1 LLVGGSTISTAIH
14 SNSGAT
20 SDRRLRFDAAV
31 IAWLVAIVGVLAVTM
46 LLFYSGKVV
55 QLPLAAVVTP
65 IVLLLIGLLFLVYR
79 LFRYRQAIESMH
91 AGMLDAQ
98 EGTLMP
104 IDVGYLRDPYLR
116 RLVGDYNLM
125 MESLRRVFST
135 VEECQ
140 NRVLTERN
148 RIDAILQSLPGAML
162 IVDDDLCV
170 TSINSLA
177 ETMFG
182 LTEDEL
188 VGRSLFNVLALSDS
202 DRDLLRDAFLYK
214 RRITNQEI
222 ECHLN
227 GNRRHLSL
235 NLSFVIQTEVDNSAA
250 ITLQDIS
257 DYKRLQE
264 NVYNQEKLIAMGE
277 LAAGVA
283 HELNTP
289 LGSILGYAQ
298 LLRDAVGEDRK
309 IQEWTRVICDEA
321 RRCSHIID
329 DLLQYARSYDKCSR
343 EICELNGVVQNVSE
357 TFVSC
362 RMKRY
367 NINVELDLMDGELP
381 VEGGCG
387 QLEIV
392 LVNLMSNSL
401 QALTGQPDA
410 TITIRTRLG
419 EHGKAQLIVDD
430 NGPGIPRDIRGRIF
444 DPFFTTKEVGSGSG
458 LGLAICQAM
467 LSKRDAS
474 INYDSNFKG
483 GARFI
488 IELPHVIPE
497 VM

>member
-1 LLVGGSTISTAIH
+1 MRI
-14 SNSGAT
+14 
-20 SDRRLRFDAAV
+20 D
-31 IAWLVAIVGVLAVTM
+31 VT
-46 LLFYSGKVV
+46 LGW
-55 QLPLAAVVTP
+55 LAAVGGVVA
-65 IVLLLIGLLFLVYR
+65 IALLLFHTGGVVQVPLVVVITLIVFLLLGLVILIYR
-79 LFRYRQAIESMH
+79 MFQNRQVLGAMR

-98 EGTLMP
+98 EGILLP
-104 IDVGYLRDPYLR
+104 VDVGYLRDPYLR

-125 MESLRRVFST
+125 MDSLRRVFST

-140 NRVLTERN
+140 NRMLTERN
-148 RIDAILQSLPGAML
+148 RINAILQSLPGALL
-162 IVDDDLCV
+162 IVDDDLGI

-177 ETMFG
+177 ETMFD

-188 VGRSLFNVLALSDS
+188 VGQSLFDVLAFSDQY
-202 DRDLLRDAFLYK
+202 RDLLRDAFLYK

-222 ECHLN
+222 ECHIN
-227 GNRRHLSL
+227 GERRHLSL
-235 NLSFVIQTEVDNSAA
+235 NLSFVMQTGADNSAA

-257 DYKRLQE
+257 GYKRLQE

-298 LLRDAVGEDRK
+298 LLRDAVGEDCNM
-309 IQEWTRVICDEA
+309 QQWTRVICDEA

-329 DLLQYARSYDKCSR
+329 DLLQYAHSYDKCTK
-343 EICELNGVVQNVSE
+343 EICELNGVVRNVSE

-367 NINVELDLMDGELP
+367 NISVELDLMDGQLN

-401 QALTGQPDA
+401 QALTGQPNA
-410 TITIRTRLG
+410 TITLRTRLG
-419 EHGKAQLIVDD
+419 EHGNALLIVED

-467 LSKRDAS
+467 LNRRDGS
-474 INYDSNFKG
+474 IYYDSNFDI

-488 IELPHVIPE
+488 IEIPHVLTDM
-497 VM
+497 VVNGVQ

>member
-1 LLVGGSTISTAIH
+1 V
-14 SNSGAT
+14 AT
-20 SDRRLRFDAAV
+20 TGV
-31 IAWLVAIVGVLAVTM
+31 IAVAL
-46 LLFYSGKVV
+46 LLFHSGGVV
-55 QLPLAAVVTP
+55 QLPLVLVITP
-65 IVLLLIGLLFLVYR
+65 IVLLLIGLIFFIYR
-79 LFRYRQAIESMH
+79 IFRYRQVLGAMH
-91 AGMLDAQ
+91 ASMLDAQ

-104 IDVGYLRDPYLR
+104 TDVGYLRDPYLR
-116 RLVGDYNLM
+116 RLVGDYNHM
-125 MESLRRVFST
+125 MEALRRVFST

-148 RIDAILQSLPGAML
+148 RINAILQSLPGTLL
-162 IVDDDLCV
+162 IVDNDLCINA
-170 TSINSLA
+170 INSLA
-177 ETMFG
+177 ENMFG
-182 LTEDEL
+182 LTEDKL
-188 VGRSLFNVLALSDS
+188 VGRSLFDLLGLTET

-227 GNRRHLSL
+227 GGRRHLSL
-235 NLSFVIQTEVDNSAA
+235 NLSFVIQTGADNSAA

-264 NVYNQEKLIAMGE
+264 NVYNQEKLVAMGE

-289 LGSILGYAQ
+289 LGNILGYAQ

-329 DLLQYARSYDKCSR
+329 DLLQYARSYDKCTK
-343 EICELNGVVQNVSE
+343 EICELNSVVRNVSE

-367 NINVELDLMDGELP
+367 NIDVDLDLMDGEIL

-392 LVNLMSNSL
+392 LVNLMSNSV
-401 QALTGQPDA
+401 QALVGRPNA
-410 TITIRTRLG
+410 TLTIRTRLS
-419 EHGKAQLIVDD
+419 EHGNAQLIVED
-430 NGPGIPRDIRGRIF
+430 NGPGIPRDIHGRIF
-444 DPFFTTKEVGSGSG
+444 DPFFTTKDVGSGSG

-467 LSKRDAS
+467 LSRRDAS
-474 INYDSNFKG
+474 IYYDGNFNG
-483 GARFI
+483 GARFV
-488 IELPHVIPE
+488 IELPHVLTE
-497 VM
+497 VVAEGVRY

>member
-1 LLVGGSTISTAIH
+1 VIH
-14 SNSGAT
+14 SNSRAT
-20 SDRRLRFDAAV
+20 SGHRVSIDVVLS
-31 IAWLVAIVGVLAVTM
+31 WLVAIIGALTVT
-46 LLFYSGKVV
+46 LLLLHSGRVAE
-55 QLPLAAVVTP
+55 LPLVVVITP
-65 IVLLLIGLLFLVYR
+65 IVLLLSGLLFLLYR
-79 LFRYRQAIESMH
+79 LFRYRQVLESMH

-104 IDVGYLRDPYLR
+104 TDVGYLRDPYLR
-116 RLVGDYNLM
+116 RLVDDYNLM

-140 NRVLTERN
+140 NRVLNERN
-148 RIDAILQSLPGAML
+148 RINAILQSLPGTLL
-162 IVDDDLCV
+162 IVDNDLCI

-182 LTEDEL
+182 FTEDEL
-188 VGRSLFNVLALSDS
+188 VGRSLFNVLTLSDS

-227 GNRRHLSL
+227 GDRRHLSL
-235 NLSFVIQTEVDNSAA
+235 NLSFVIQSGADNSAA

-298 LLRDAVGEDRK
+298 LLRDAVSEDRK
-309 IQEWTRVICDEA
+309 IQEWTRVICDET

-329 DLLQYARSYDKCSR
+329 DLLQYARSYDKCSK
-343 EICELNGVVQNVSE
+343 EVCELNTVVRNVSE

-367 NINVELDLMDGELP
+367 NISVELDLMDSELL

-401 QALTGQPDA
+401 QALVGHPNA
-410 TITIRTRLG
+410 AITIRTRLG
-419 EHGKAQLIVDD
+419 EHGKVQLVLED
-430 NGPGIPRDIRGRIF
+430 NGPGIPEDIRSRIF
-444 DPFFTTKEVGSGSG
+444 DPFFTTKEVGNGSG

-467 LSKRDAS
+467 LSRRDAS
-474 INYDSNFKG
+474 IYHDNNFED
-483 GARFI
+483 GARFV
-488 IELPHVIPE
+488 IELPHVLPDLVAE
-497 VM
+497 GVG

>member
-1 LLVGGSTISTAIH
+1 MIH
-14 SNSGAT
+14 SNSSAT
-20 SDRRLRFDAAV
+20 SDHGVRIDVALGWV
-31 IAWLVAIVGVLAVTM
+31 VAIVGALAVT
-46 LLFYSGKVV
+46 LLLLHSGRVV
-55 QLPLAAVVTP
+55 ELPLVIVITP
-65 IVLLLIGLLFLVYR
+65 IVLLLIGLLFLLYR
-79 LFRYRQAIESMH
+79 LFRYRQVLESMH

-104 IDVGYLRDPYLR
+104 TDVGNLRDPYLR

-148 RIDAILQSLPGAML
+148 RINAILQSLPGTLL
-162 IVDDDLCV
+162 IVDDDLCI

-182 LTEDEL
+182 LKEDEL

-227 GNRRHLSL
+227 YDRRHLSL
-235 NLSFVIQTEVDNSAA
+235 NLSFVIQSGADNSAA

-329 DLLQYARSYDKCSR
+329 DLLQYGRSYDKCNK
-343 EICELNGVVQNVSE
+343 EVCELNSVVRNVSE

-367 NINVELDLMDGELP
+367 NISVDLDLMGGEVH

-401 QALTGQPDA
+401 QALIGHPNA
-410 TITIRTRLG
+410 SITIRSRLG
-419 EHGKAQLIVDD
+419 EHGKVQLVVED
-430 NGPGIPRDIRGRIF
+430 NGPGIPKDIRSRIF

-467 LSKRDAS
+467 LSRRGAS
-474 INYDSNFKG
+474 IYFDGNFKNG
-483 GARFI
+483 SRFV
-488 IELPHVIPE
+488 IELPHVLPDFLAE
-497 VM
+497 GVR